1 MKDNST
7 TNASDEAETTA
18 FLVGDVITSAFYELN
33 Y

>member
-1 MKDNST
+1 MNNQKTSLKPQIP
-7 TNASDEAETTA
+7 A